1 LASPAP
7 LGLICGN
14 GQRKCLAARAPP
26 GLEPAS
32 HPQDRGGFHR
42 SADTHLIPVPL
53 PAYPGVDLYFK
64 DESSHPTGSLKHR
77 LARSLFLYSICN
89 GWYDD
94 DWVARHG
101 LVLGPATEA
110 IAQSAERGQALPWP
124 LGGAGRLA
132 PAKEA
137 AEARVAKVPAPPP
150 LELPGQQ

>member
-14 GQRKCLAARAPP
+14 GQRKCLAGRAPP

-42 SADTHLIPVPL
+42 SADS
-53 PAYPGVDLYFK
+53 FK